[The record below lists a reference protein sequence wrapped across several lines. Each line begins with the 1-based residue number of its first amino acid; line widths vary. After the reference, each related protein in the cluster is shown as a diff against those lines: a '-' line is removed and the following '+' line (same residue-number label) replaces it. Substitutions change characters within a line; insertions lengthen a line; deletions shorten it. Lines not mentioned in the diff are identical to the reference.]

1 MANIKIVVDAH
12 GADDAPAVVLDG
24 VTAALAERDDFEVIL
39 VGLEETVC
47 PFAQKHERVQAK
59 VCTQLIEMGE
69 HGAMAVRKKKDSSI
83 VIGCNLVKEGA
94 AQGFFSAGSTGAC
107 MAAAT
112 LKIGRIKGV
121 KRPALVTVIPSPAAK
136 TVFCDI
142 GANADCKPEYLVQF
156 AKMASV
162 YAQITLGVKNPRIG
176 LLNIGEEKDK
186 GSEFAQ
192 ECHKLM
198 EEEVSHFAGNAEGRD
213 IALGG
218 FDVIVCDGF
227 TGNVVLKTIEGVS
240 KALFGALKETFMN
253 STKSKIAALMLKNDL
268 SALKASLSADEF
280 GGAQLLGIKGVCLI
294 GHGSSN
300 AKAIKNGILA
310 TVNAVEGNMP
320 AKLEAALFEQK
331 NDTSA

>member
-1 MANIKIVVDAH
+1 MSNIKIVVDAH

-24 VTAALAERDDFEVIL
+24 VAAALAERDGFEVIL
-39 VGLEETVC
+39 VGLEDVVC
-47 PFAQKHERVQAK
+47 PFAQKHERVQAQ
-59 VCTQLIEMGE
+59 VCSQLIEMGE

-83 VIGCNLVKEGA
+83 VTGCRLVKEGK
-94 AQGFFSAGSTGAC
+94 AQGFFSGGSTGAC

-112 LKIGRIKGV
+112 LVIGRIKGV

-136 TVFCDI
+136 TVLCDI

-162 YAQITLGVKNPRIG
+162 YAKETLGTKNPRVG
-176 LLNIGEEKDK
+176 LLNIGEEEEK

-198 EEEVSHFAGNAEGRD
+198 KAEVPGFAGNAEGRD

-218 FDVIVCDGF
+218 FDVIICDGF
-227 TGNVVLKTIEGVS
+227 TGNVVIKTIEGVS
-240 KALFGALKETFMN
+240 KALFGALKKTFM
-253 STKSKIAALMLKNDL
+253 SSLKSKIAALLLKKDFM
-268 SALKASLSADEF
+268 ALKASISSDEF

-310 TVNAVEGNMP
+310 TVNAVQSNMP
-320 AKLEAALFEQK
+320 AKLEEAL
-331 NDTSA
+331 